1 MKKIL
6 IVSPN
11 GNSKEYEVD
20 GFELSQGKYTNYDI
34 VLMMLKNPEEIKEH
48 IFETV
53 PQPSKKGV
61 LPSLEE
67 TSIPLKESLSEEII
81 KKFRDDVNV
90 SFLDD
95 SKSFISQ
102 GKEIIT
108 TSEYIMDDNNLL
120 VALDDL
126 VSSEVNIIN
135 EGYILKLIK
144 EPIIKFTNDKFLIE
158 EEVRYGVEVQAK

>member
-67 TSIPLKESLSEEII
+67 TSIPLKESLPEETI
-81 KKFRDDVNV
+81 KKFRDDANV

-108 TSEYIMDDNNLL
+108 TSEYIMDNNNLL

-126 VSSEVNIIN
+126 ISSEVNIIN

-158 EEVRYGVEVQAK
+158 EEVRYGIEVQAK